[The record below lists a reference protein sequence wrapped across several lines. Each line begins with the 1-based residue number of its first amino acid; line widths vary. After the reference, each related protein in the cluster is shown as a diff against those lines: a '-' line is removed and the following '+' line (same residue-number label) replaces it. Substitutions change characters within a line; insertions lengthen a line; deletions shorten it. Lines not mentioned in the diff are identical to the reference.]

1 MSDLPKKINLL
12 LQQASLLPLENATML
27 SKIEDLSVEV
37 REFLIQAIKDK
48 KLYKV
53 LDILGIE
60 FGKDISNE
68 E

>member
-12 LQQASLLPLENATML
+12 LQQASLLPVENATML